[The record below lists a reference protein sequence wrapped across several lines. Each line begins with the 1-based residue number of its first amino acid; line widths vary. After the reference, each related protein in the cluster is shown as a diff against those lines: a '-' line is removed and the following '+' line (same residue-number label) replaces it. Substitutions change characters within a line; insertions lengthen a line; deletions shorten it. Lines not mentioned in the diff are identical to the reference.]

1 MGLNAKQ
8 INDLSTGVKLATELK
23 SSGINLRKFLTILG
37 YIRSENGKAVTPD
50 KYLKPDKINSLL
62 FEVRIYELPLEY
74 YTNNWDVTDDDL
86 VNDIYMD
93 DIKGVEKLE
102 SILNDYI
109 TDFSELKPEWLVDT
123 LL

>member
-93 DIKGVEKLE
+93 DIKGLEKLE

-109 TDFSELKPEWLVDT
+109 TDFSELKPEWSVDT

>member
-93 DIKGVEKLE
+93 DIKGLEKLE

>member
-8 INDLSTGVKLATELK
+8 INDLSTGVKLAAELK
-23 SSGINLRKFLTILG
+23 SSGVNLRKFLTILG

-50 KYLKPDKINSLL
+50 KYLKPDKINRLL
-62 FEVRIYELPLEY
+62 FEVRVYELPLEY
-74 YTNNWDVTDDDL
+74 YTNKWDVTDDDL

-93 DIKGVEKLE
+93 DIKGLEKLE